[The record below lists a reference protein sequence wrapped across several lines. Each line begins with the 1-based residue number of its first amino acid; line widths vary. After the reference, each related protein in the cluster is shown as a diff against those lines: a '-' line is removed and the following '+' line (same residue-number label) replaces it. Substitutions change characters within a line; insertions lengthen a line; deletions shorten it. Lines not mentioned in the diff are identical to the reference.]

1 MKRIQVAYNM
11 DCMDLM
17 RLLPDKEFDLA
28 IVDPPYGGGKC
39 GADGSEVNTV
49 YADGRNME
57 QKISAARIR
66 CNHAWGGAVPEISRN
81 FGGGYAL
88 KCKKKIFGDGTQVSD
103 IRDWDIAPPPEY
115 FEELFRVSKNQII
128 WGGNYFNLP
137 PTRCFI
143 VWRKLQIPTHD
154 FSMSCVEYA
163 WTSFNKNAL
172 YCEFNSAGNA
182 NYQRIHP
189 TQKPVALYNWILNQF
204 AKPGDKILDT
214 HLGSGSSRI
223 AAHEMGYDFMG
234 TEVSEW
240 YFAKQEER
248 FRQETAQGSLF
259 KLDGGEF
266 L

>member
-1 MKRIQVAYNM
+1 MWGGWFRSQYGVHGRAERGAESISGKNTVQPRMGGRFQKYQEISAEATPLNVKKKYSETAH
-11 DCMDLM
+11 
-17 RLLPDKEFDLA
+17 KLA
-28 IVDPPYGGGKC
+28 I
-39 GADGSEVNTV
+39 
-49 YADGRNME
+49 
-57 QKISAARIR
+57 
-66 CNHAWGGAVPEISRN
+66 
-81 FGGGYAL
+81 F
-88 KCKKKIFGDGTQVSD
+88 
-103 IRDWDIAPPPEY
+103 APPPEY
-115 FEELFRVSKNQII
+115 FEELFRISKNQII

-172 YCEFNSAGNA
+172 YCEFNSAGNS

-234 TEVSEW
+234 TEVSGW

-248 FRQETAQGSLF
+248 FKQETAQGSLF
-259 KLDGGEF
+259 EAIDGKF